1 MDTGVVIGNYIGA
14 YFTIKVSKNTFFFI
28 LRIVLSCVGI
38 VLLSRPFF

>member
-38 VLLSRPFF
+38 VHLSKHFF